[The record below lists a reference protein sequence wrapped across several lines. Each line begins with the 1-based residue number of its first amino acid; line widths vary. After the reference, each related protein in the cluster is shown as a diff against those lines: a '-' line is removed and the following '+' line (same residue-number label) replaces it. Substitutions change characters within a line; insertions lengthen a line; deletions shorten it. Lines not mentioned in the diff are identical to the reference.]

1 MRKKSMNKAVKSL
14 SLALALSMG
23 FTLLPGLG
31 TVEAEAAAKSGVVL
45 HGKKTVFSAKKG
57 TSAYIGEKKVD
68 LDLLV
73 GGKNISRK
81 VKWSS
86 SKGSIVKVD
95 KNGKLTAKKN
105 GKAVITAVYKN
116 KKYKALVKVFT
127 RAESMTVEDNG
138 VAVSEV
144 NLTEGDSKTLTVNYK
159 LSDKV
164 VKAGGVSSTYNTYVT
179 ADNSEVAS
187 LVKDKASATNF
198 TVTANKAG
206 ESYID
211 LIGSQ
216 SSASK
221 AGADKKKVTARIKV
235 VVAGKFAGK
244 QTGAKKITVTGKNL
258 TNNVKDYV
266 VKSGSNTRDI
276 TSVTL
281 NQSATEAVLEMTA
294 NITDGDYS
302 VEFGGKTSAF
312 KGETAKLSKIDVP
325 NKYLVLNG
333 DNSNAGGTIEY
344 TITNQFGEDVTKT
357 VSGLTVNV
365 TGATATANPSKGLID
380 VTGMAA
386 GLPINTP
393 VSLTIIKVDGTN
405 TISNT
410 FQLTIAA
417 KSKAS
422 SVVVK
427 GVYNVNTKKPYTLA
441 VNNSENASA
450 RLLVEVK
457 DQYGRRMKS
466 TDGVNIVANGGLT
479 GLGING
485 TTVYNNM
492 VEVDGVDYIAI
503 PFTGAATLK
512 SGSVEVTF
520 IALYGTSG
528 NNTTKTTINIAGT
541 KQVSKFTVTAPAEV
555 YAKES
560 AYFNYSAT
568 NDAGTAITDYATL
581 TDANYGVKLPEA
593 FSWENGANGVAKLKY
608 DANKDNLVKGVTWG
622 PGLTQISSNGL
633 FTIAANMQPV
643 MVTFTV
649 YAPAVPTNIKSLT
662 VDGVL
667 KGGVT
672 DNVLSKVKVIDNKG
686 RELTDL
692 SNMSDYYLG
701 VKKNTTGGRFS
712 LDASTTGA
720 NGTDTALRL
729 FKLSELKSNVLK
741 FKDDNTALTGYETEN
756 YTFAIY
762 KNATG
767 TEKIAGSETNVKLTV
782 ADLTSLSNFSV
793 NLPST
798 LYSTNAGSEYDD
810 VKVVVTGRTADGSS
824 VQLGNN
830 DYTLDGTDGIANNG
844 TKTLK
849 PSAALEKAKKGDF
862 TAEIGFVPNNGNG
875 NRYTKSVTV
884 SNKAPSVTKVETNKT
899 GLSAAALNT
908 PEPSKLAFETI
919 RDALVITDNYTSEA
933 NGVKPSTAATKAMIQ
948 GVKLV
953 SSSNANLKANWNNTT
968 KITFSGA
975 AAGDVITIQV
985 TFTNGVTGT
994 FTYKLTA

>member
-187 LVKDKASATNF
+187 LVKDKAGATNF

-633 FTIAANMQPV
+633 FTIKANMQPV

-701 VKKNTTGGRFS
+701 VKKKSTGTRFS
-712 LDASTTGA
+712 AVVSGA
-720 NGTDTALRL
+720 TNGTADSNVKL
-729 FKLSELKSNVLK
+729 FKLSELKSDSLK
-741 FKDDNTALTGYETEN
+741 FHATSGTAITGSETEDF
-756 YTFAIY
+756 TFAIY
-762 KNATG
+762 KDTTG
-767 TEKIAGSETNVKLTV
+767 TNMVAGSETNVRLTA

-798 LYSTNAGSEYDD
+798 LYSTTAGSEYDG

-824 VQLGNN
+824 VQIGDN

-862 TAEIGFVPNNGNG
+862 TAEIGFVPNNGKG
-875 NRYTKSVTV
+875 DRYAKSVTV

-899 GLSAAALNT
+899 ELSAAALNAG
-908 PEPSKLAFETI
+908 AFNTI
-919 RDALVITDNYTSEA
+919 VNALVITDNYTSEA

-953 SSSNANLKANWNNTT
+953 SSSNANLKANWNNTVNV
-968 KITFSGA
+968 TFSGA

>member
-68 LDLLV
+68 LDLIIN
-73 GGKNISRK
+73 GKNVAKR

-86 SKGSIVKVD
+86 AKGSVVKVD

-187 LVKDKASATNF
+187 LVKDKAGATNF

-581 TDANYGVKLPEA
+581 TDANYGVKLPVA

-608 DANKDNLVKGVTWG
+608 DATKDTNVNSLPWSAVFTQAQSSGV
-622 PGLTQISSNGL
+622 
-633 FTIAANMQPV
+633 FTVAANMMPTTVQ
-643 MVTFTV
+643 FTV

-701 VKKNTTGGRFS
+701 VKKKSTGTRFS
-712 LDASTTGA
+712 AVVSGA
-720 NGTDTALRL
+720 TNGTADSNVKL
-729 FKLSELKSNVLK
+729 FKLSELKSDSLK
-741 FKDDNTALTGYETEN
+741 FHATSGTAITGSETEDF
-756 YTFAIY
+756 TFAIY
-762 KNATG
+762 KDTTG
-767 TEKIAGSETNVKLTV
+767 TNMVAGSETNVRLTA
-782 ADLTSLSNFSV
+782 ADLKSLTGFTLNM
-793 NLPST
+793 PSA
-798 LYSTNAGSEYDD
+798 LYSGSVGNDYNA
-810 VKVVVTGRTADGSS
+810 VKIVVVGRASDGSS
-824 VQLGNN
+824 VQLS
-830 DYTLDGTDGIANNG
+830 DSDISVTDSEGIWDDSA
-844 TKTLK
+844 KVLK
-849 PSAALEKAKKGDF
+849 PSLAKTKAEKGDITDKLRIVINNNKGTDVIEKA
-862 TAEIGFVPNNGNG
+862 
-875 NRYTKSVTV
+875 VTI
-884 SNKAPSVTKVETNKT
+884 SNKAPSVTKVEAKKSE
-899 GLSAAALNT
+899 LSVSALNANVLN
-908 PEPSKLAFETI
+908 EVSN
-919 RDALVITDNYTSEA
+919 ALNITDNYTSEA
-933 NGVKPSTAATKAMIQ
+933 NGVNPSTADAKKTIL
-948 GVKLV
+948 GIRLV

-968 KITFSGA
+968 KVKFSGA
-975 AAGDVITIQV
+975 AAGDMVTIQV
-985 TFTNGVTGT
+985 TFNNGVNGT
-994 FTYKLTA
+994 FNFKLV